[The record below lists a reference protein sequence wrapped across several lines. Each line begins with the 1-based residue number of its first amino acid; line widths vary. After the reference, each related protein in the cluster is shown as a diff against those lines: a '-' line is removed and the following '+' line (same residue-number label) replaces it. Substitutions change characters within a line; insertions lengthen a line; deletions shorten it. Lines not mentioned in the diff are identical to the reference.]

1 MARLGRNRRPDSD
14 PAVGSSVQV
23 ADALVTAPVTFA
35 ERVLIMLAGIR
46 QPIVAILLLV
56 SFFTVISGKPLD
68 GLLLATVAAA
78 LARDTGM
85 QSRRTPPPTATT
97 RTAAPATR
105 SHARLRRPPR

>member
-85 QSRRTPPPTATT
+85 QSRRGPTPP
-97 RTAAPATR
+97 APAP
-105 SHARLRRPPR
+105 APPPPPPRPPPLPPPPP